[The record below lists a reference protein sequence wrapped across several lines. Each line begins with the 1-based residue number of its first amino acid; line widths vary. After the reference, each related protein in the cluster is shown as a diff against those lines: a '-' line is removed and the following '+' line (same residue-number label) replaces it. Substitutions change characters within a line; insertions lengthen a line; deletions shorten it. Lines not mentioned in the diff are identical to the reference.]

1 MCDHPAETPKFS
13 NLAKALEWKWVKNSL
28 TLSYTKRTTD
38 KFHLL
43 IWHFFAISWFY
54 LSIPGYKVFFPHYF
68 SLFMYLFISIF
79 IFSLPNLCK
88 IVGKFSRHDRFVV
101 HFFPSSFLPFVF
113 PCFLSIVVV
122 VFCFFSSS
130 LSLLL
135 LVLFPFLLLLGLA
148 AVLNHLS
155 FGCRKY
161 PCDHDRIC
169 TAMYFTLSCTV
180 YNMWKTIYLKKGTT
194 RSFIKQIWH
203 KQITLNSSI

>member
-54 LSIPGYKVFFPHYF
+54 LSKPGYKVFFPHYF

-101 HFFPSSFLPFVF
+101 HFFSSLCWPFCVPLLSFHRCCCFLFLLFLP
-113 PCFLSIVVV
+113 LA
-122 VFCFFSSS
+122 SSS
-130 LSLLL
+130 R
-135 LVLFPFLLLLGLA
+135 PFS
-148 AVLNHLS
+148 LS
-155 FGCRKY
+155 FVVRLGC
-161 PCDHDRIC
+161 C
-169 TAMYFTLSCTV
+169 S
-180 YNMWKTIYLKKGTT
+180 
-194 RSFIKQIWH
+194 
-203 KQITLNSSI
+203 